1 MRVTASSHGQPELL
15 PRTVSRPSTWPSRI
29 PDTGIHCDTRY
40 NGTRYNVVHLV
51 LGTMDV
57 NVDTVLHQTTQC
69 LHTTAVLQYVVQTV
83 TMMKYV
89 ATTDLTVM
97 DARWVIVV

>member
-1 MRVTASSHGQPELL
+1 MMIMAVNCHL
-15 PRTVSRPSTWPSRI
+15 TVSQ
-29 PDTGIHCDTRY
+29 DTMVLLETMEVNATIDAHAMNHKDRFT
-40 NGTRYNVVHLV
+40 VHLV